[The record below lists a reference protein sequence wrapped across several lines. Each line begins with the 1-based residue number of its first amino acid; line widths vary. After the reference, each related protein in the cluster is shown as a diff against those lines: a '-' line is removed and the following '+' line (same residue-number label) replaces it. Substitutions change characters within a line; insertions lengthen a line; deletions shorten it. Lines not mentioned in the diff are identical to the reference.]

1 MFHLTKQ
8 GCHVSSNFDNQGKTM
23 NKTMS
28 TCRLMSWLGAAALM
42 LPLGFATPAH
52 AVVANQVLPMPA
64 INVAKP
70 ASGMQ
75 TATFAGGCFWG
86 TQAVF
91 QHVEGVA
98 NVVSGYDGGT
108 EADAT
113 YKKVSTGTT
122 GHTETVR
129 VTFDPAKVSYGKL
142 LQIFFSVALDP
153 TQKDRQGNDIG
164 PQYRSVLFTSDQEQ
178 EKVARA
184 YLAQLDAGHTFDK
197 PIVTQIDTKSTFYPA
212 EGYHQDYLTL
222 HPTEAYIVENDLPLV
237 QNLEAVFPQVWRATP
252 IKTSALSSTN

>member
-1 MFHLTKQ
+1 MKNATLSFRR
-8 GCHVSSNFDNQGKTM
+8 SA
-23 NKTMS
+23 
-28 TCRLMSWLGAAALM
+28 WLAAAVLI
-42 LPLGFATPAH
+42 LPFGFAMPAAH
-52 AVVANQVLPMPA
+52 ADVANTVLPMPTMD
-64 INVAKP
+64 VAKP
-70 ASGMQ
+70 GSGMQ

-98 NVVSGYDGGT
+98 NVVSGYDGGAQ
-108 EADAT
+108 ADAT

-122 GHTETVR
+122 GHTEAVR

-164 PQYRSVLFTSDQEQ
+164 PQYRSVLFTSDPEQ

-184 YLAQLDAGHTFDK
+184 YIAQLDATHNFEK
-197 PIVTQIDTKSTFYPA
+197 PIATQIDNSSTFYPA
-212 EGYHQDYLTL
+212 EDYHQDYLTL
-222 HPTEAYIVENDLPLV
+222 HPTDPYIVENDLPLV
-237 QNLEAVFPQVWRATP
+237 QHLETVFPQVWRPTP
-252 IKTSALSSTN
+252 IKTSAPTGTN